1 MKVPRPVESLREC
14 PPVKTYMQRIG
25 VIPSDDETSST
36 SSAVGARFGGADRGD
51 EGSEAGGEVEDS
63 IDQGPWGL
71 AAYAYYWW
79 SGATGQTDRFSR
91 SWSAFMDVWNSY

>member
-1 MKVPRPVESLREC
+1 MS
-14 PPVKTYMQRIG
+14 
-25 VIPSDDETSST
+25 
-36 SSAVGARFGGADRGD
+36 RFGGADSGD

-79 SGATGQTDRFSR
+79 SGATGQVRLFRICQDMFQPFFTQTDRFSR